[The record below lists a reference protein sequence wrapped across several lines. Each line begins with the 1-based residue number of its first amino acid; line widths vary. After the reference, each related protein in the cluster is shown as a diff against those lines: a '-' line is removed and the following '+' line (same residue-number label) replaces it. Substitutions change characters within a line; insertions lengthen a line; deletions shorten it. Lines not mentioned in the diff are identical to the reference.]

1 MGKSE
6 LVTYNGALVVR
17 RPWDCSGG
25 STGWLLWCFATLTPT
40 LLTRSTALAPVTTNN
55 GGGTAPPC
63 SADKL
68 NEHCTRSRS
77 RSACKVVLGRIGGG
91 AGGQCFVAALRAGAG
106 GSCTAAPVLVLVVLV
121 LVYQYWCWYWWF
133 LYWWS
138 VLLYCSPTSRQC
150 LNPHALFCKSLLSKS
165 IMFDRIHL
173 TILREC
179 YR

>member
-1 MGKSE
+1 MTKRLGGFTGAANMGKSE

-40 LLTRSTALAPVTTNN
+40 LLTRSTALALVTTNN

-106 GSCTAAPVLVLVVLV
+106 GSCAGAPVLVLVLVVLV
-121 LVYQYWCWYWWF
+121 LVERSALLLTNVSPMSESTCT
-133 LYWWS
+133 
-138 VLLYCSPTSRQC
+138 VLQVT
-150 LNPHALFCKSLLSKS
+150 AVK
-165 IMFDRIHL
+165 M
-173 TILREC
+173 
-179 YR
+179 